1 MADKVLVREMGTK
14 FIAGFCGANLH
25 VVLLELRTKGNVL
38 EAKIGF
44 VAPVS
49 SARHHLPPIKL
60 SNYRKQLFSCFL
72 GSEEIQPVKD

>member
-14 FIAGFCGANLH
+14 FIVGFCGANLH

-44 VAPVS
+44 VALFLS
-49 SARHHLPPIKL
+49 SAPPASNQTVQLQETIVFLL
-60 SNYRKQLFSCFL
+60 SGK
-72 GSEEIQPVKD
+72 